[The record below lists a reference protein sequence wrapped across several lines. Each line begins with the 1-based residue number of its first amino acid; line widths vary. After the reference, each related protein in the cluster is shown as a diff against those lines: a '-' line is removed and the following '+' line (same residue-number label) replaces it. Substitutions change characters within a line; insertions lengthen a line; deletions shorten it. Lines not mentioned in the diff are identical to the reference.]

1 MIINIFYLNYF
12 KFANKNLQ
20 NQQKLFELEV
30 FDYFIIVSQQSIIV
44 QNMHDIFKKNN
55 TFIFLH
61 FRSQINVY
69 IFVYIICIVCL
80 V

>member
-30 FDYFIIVSQQSIIV
+30 FDYFIMVSQQSIIV
-44 QNMHDIFKKNN
+44 QNMHDIFKK
-55 TFIFLH
+55 TIRLYSYILDH
-61 FRSQINVY
+61 RSMFTYSY
-69 IFVYIICIVCL
+69 ILFVLYL
-80 V
+80 

>member
-30 FDYFIIVSQQSIIV
+30 FDYFIMVSQQSIIV
-44 QNMHDIFKKNN
+44 QNMHDIFKK
-55 TFIFLH
+55 TIHLYSYILDH
-61 FRSQINVY
+61 RSMFTYSY
-69 IFVYIICIVCL
+69 ILFVLYL
-80 V
+80 